1 MRRPLMFLLTLG
13 VIFGFGSGF
22 AQLHRWRHGGCNDWR
37 DGRWSDARYGSDW
50 RTARDFQPEVKAP
63 AATPQTVVVQPS
75 APAAAP
81 APQVFVIM
89 PQGVATPQVVTVP
102 VAATPAP
109 GGNVAPPATAP

>member
-1 MRRPLMFLLTLG
+1 MFLLTLG

-22 AQLHRWRHGGCNDWR
+22 AHLHRWRHGGCHDWR
-37 DGRWSDARYGSDW
+37 DGRWSDTRGVSDW
-50 RTARDFQPEVKAP
+50 REARDAQPAP
-63 AATPQTVVVQPS
+63 AATPQTVVVPPS
-75 APAAAP
+75 AAP